1 MFFQNW
7 YVEALTSNVIV
18 LRGVTFG
25 MLLGIDEVLKV
36 KPSMM
41 GLVRALRKKEET
53 KEKKTKASSCEEEQ
67 ESHVK
72 TEQEGGS

>member
-1 MFFQNW
+1 
-7 YVEALTSNVIV
+7 
-18 LRGVTFG
+18 

-41 GLVRALRKKEET
+41 GLVRALRKKEVT

>member
-1 MFFQNW
+1 
-7 YVEALTSNVIV
+7 
-18 LRGVTFG
+18 
-25 MLLGIDEVLKV
+25 
-36 KPSMM
+36 MM

-53 KEKKTKASSCEEEQ
+53 KEKEKTKASSCEEEQ